1 MENKIMETIK
11 IGNAFV
17 AERYI
22 DEGVSYIRL
31 KYNDKY
37 RTEVIMQE
45 KEFVKMYGEFNGW
58 EIIHKIRFQSR
69 KWRGNYVRMER
80 N

>member
-1 MENKIMETIK
+1 METIK

-45 KEFVKMYGEFNGW
+45 CDFEKAYG
-58 EIIHKIRFQSR
+58 KLC
-69 KWRGNYVRMER
+69 
-80 N
+80 

>member
-1 MENKIMETIK
+1 METIK

-17 AERYI
+17 VERCI
-22 DEGVSYIRL
+22 DEGVPYIRL

-45 KEFVKMYGEFNGW
+45 KEFVKIYGKLDMLE
-58 EIIHKIRFQSR
+58 KAS
-69 KWRGNYVRMER
+69 
-80 N
+80 